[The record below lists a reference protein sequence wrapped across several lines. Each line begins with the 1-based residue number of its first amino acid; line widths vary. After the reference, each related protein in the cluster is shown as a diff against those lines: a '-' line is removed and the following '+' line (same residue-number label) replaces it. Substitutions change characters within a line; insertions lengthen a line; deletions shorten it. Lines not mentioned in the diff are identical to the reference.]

1 MKRFLALTLALLLVL
16 SLSFAFVGCDEPA
29 PDSGNGTT
37 TTTTTAGNQN
47 PGQPSTPPAEE
58 LDPAEWAAATAI
70 AAFANVSVRYTIET
84 ATYDSV
90 DIAKFTADKVYRS
103 CETVDKEG
111 QRIDYMCLEVLFEG
125 DAADEQKAAF
135 LQLMLAVLADQANYT
150 FDEETGVYSSSSV
163 IETTLNM
170 SDEETEA
177 RADETISDAEI
188 KFKDGKIEYFKCH
201 VVEKIYVNGQ
211 LVNTLDGDS
220 VWTFSDYGTTVITE
234 SPDEVLG
241 GN

>member
-37 TTTTTAGNQN
+37 TPTTTAAGNQN

-177 RADETISDAEI
+177 RADE
-188 KFKDGKIEYFKCH
+188 KIEYFKCH